1 MKTMRYILIF
11 FLGLTLLSCNNTKG
25 KKSVSIKKHFPS
37 TSQKN
42 QKGVGLDST
51 QFSKNNLRS
60 FEKGKVLTSKITEN
74 GLVIK
79 WLKPTIKSNPLLK
92 TGEVVLLEYRMAL
105 PDGKIIDGNNR
116 LNMPF
121 IPYMVGY
128 NNQTKG
134 WDLAMNHLRVGDF
147 VKVEIPA
154 MYAYGEKGLKG
165 IIPPNTNNWLYIKVL
180 AKVSPELNENG
191 VKVWTFQKGISSALD
206 LSKEKE
212 ISYHAIV
219 SSQNKALIMNSYRS
233 RIALKYIPG
242 QKNIVPGL
250 RRVLNNAKK
259 DQKMFVLISPE
270 QAYGNKGYANL
281 IQPNETLFFNLTIKD
296 VRAI

>member
-1 MKTMRYILIF
+1 MKITRH
-11 FLGLTLLSCNNTKG
+11 FLLFVLALTLFACKND
-25 KKSVSIKKHFPS
+25 KKQPDKKVKTIVTS
-37 TSQKN
+37 TSKKN
-42 QKGVGLDST
+42 EVDHLDST
-51 QFSKNNLRS
+51 QFSKNNLRRY
-60 FEKGKVLTSKITEN
+60 EKGKVVTSKITEN

-79 WLKPTIKSNPLLK
+79 WLKPTIKSNPTLK
-92 TGEVVLLEYRMAL
+92 TGEVVLLEFRMAL

-121 IPYMVGY
+121 IPFMVGY

-134 WDLAMNHLRVGDF
+134 WDLALSHLRVGDF
-147 VKVEIPA
+147 VKIEIPS
-154 MYAYGEKGLKG
+154 MYAYGEKGLKD
-165 IIPPNTNNWLYIKVL
+165 IIPPNTDNWLYVKVL

-191 VKVWTFQKGISSALD
+191 VKVWTFQKGVPSPLD
-206 LSKEKE
+206 NTKEKE

-219 SSQNKALIMNSYRS
+219 SSQNKSLIMNSYRS
-233 RIALKYIPG
+233 RMPLKYIPG
-242 QKNIVPGL
+242 QKNIIPGL
-250 RRVLNNAKK
+250 RKVLNNAKK

-281 IQPNETLFFNLTIKD
+281 IQPNETLFFNLTVKD